1 MAGKTKSHKQGGEEC
16 HSLVT
21 SDPTKRTEL
30 GLPADRYRQ
39 KDGARQTS
47 ARSRMPPRTVAA
59 RQKTADRGG
68 EPGNACAGSNG
79 N

>member
-47 ARSRMPPRTVAA
+47 ARSRMPPQNGS
-59 RQKTADRGG
+59 RQAKD
-68 EPGNACAGSNG
+68 S
-79 N
+79 